1 MIPALLA
8 KKTNRDCSV
17 DPHNRS
23 PLQYLSLYQMYH
35 TTSNET
41 LVHNLKVTFKI
52 CSNTRPSKILLILF
66 FLVC

>member
-23 PLQYLSLYQMYH
+23 PLQYLSLYQMYP

-41 LVHNLKVTFKI
+41 LVHNLQVTFKI
-52 CSNTRPSKILLILF
+52 CSNTRPSKILLTLC

>member
-41 LVHNLKVTFKI
+41 LVHNLEVT
-52 CSNTRPSKILLILF
+52 
-66 FLVC
+66 